1 MLHIKDA
8 LYITGCG
15 LDHKFTVG
23 RRPIRACLNIEIPH
37 MPITTD
43 GKAPDLR
50 PFLRYIAFVLEK
62 VVKRAKKQVAGSP
75 LAKGLRM
82 KNIILDRL
90 DESIDKASGSRE
102 YRFSLRQLFYAVRP
116 HVLDLLKVE
125 PGYNYFAKIITDF
138 EAENGEIEGMYRD
151 PRGTVY
157 HPHTRE
163 EIQLG
168 TMQVEQYQRPEHTF
182 NKVIYCEK
190 EGIFPILKAAQWPE
204 HHDCAL
210 MTSKGFASRAARDL
224 LDLLGE
230 SDEELQVF
238 CIHDADASGT
248 LIYQSLQ
255 EGTKARPGRKVQII
269 NLGLEPEEALDMG
282 LQVEDVKRDTN
293 KRQPV
298 AEYVDEDWQDWLQAH
313 RVELNAMSTPQL
325 LAWLDKKMKAYEG
338 KLIPPGDVLEDR
350 LEREVRARLE
360 VKITEQVL
368 NEAKVAERVEKEF
381 GKRRDILKL
390 SLKTIQEQVS
400 SELAANPADHWSRP
414 VKEIAQEI
422 AGTVPFDPGY
432 GFAS

>member
-1 MLHIKDA
+1 MWHEKDA

-15 LDHKFTVG
+15 LQSELKVG
-23 RRPIRACLNIEIPH
+23 RRPIRACLNIETPY
-37 MPITTD
+37 MPITSD

-50 PFLRYIAFVLEK
+50 PFLPWIAIVLEK

-75 LAKGLRM
+75 LTKGLSM
-82 KNIILDRL
+82 KDIILDRL

-116 HVLDLLKVE
+116 HVLELLKQE
-125 PGYNYFAKIITDF
+125 PEYNYFAKVITDF

-151 PRGTVY
+151 PRGTAY
-157 HPHTRE
+157 HPHTGE

-168 TMQVEQYQRPEHTF
+168 TIQVEQYQRPDHTF
-182 NKVIYCEK
+182 NKVLYCEK
-190 EGIFPILKAAQWPE
+190 EGIFPILKAARWPE
-204 HHDCAL
+204 RHDCAL

-230 SDEELQVF
+230 SDEELQMF

-248 LIYQSLQ
+248 MIFQALQ

-269 NLGLEPEEALDMG
+269 NLGLEPDEALDMD
-282 LQVEDVKRDTN
+282 LQVEEVKRDSD

-298 AEYVDEDWQDWLQAH
+298 AEYVDKERQEWLQTH

-325 LAWLDKKMKAYEG
+325 LDWLDRKMEAYGG

-360 VKITEQVL
+360 AQITEQIL
-368 NEAKVAERVEKEF
+368 SEANVAERVEKEF
-381 GKRRDILKL
+381 GKRRDILQF
-390 SLKTIQEQVS
+390 SIKTIQEDIS
-400 SELAANPADHWSRP
+400 SELAAHPANHWSRP
-414 VKEIAQEI
+414 VAAIAQEI
-422 AGTVPFDPGY
+422 VGTVPLDPG
-432 GFAS
+432 